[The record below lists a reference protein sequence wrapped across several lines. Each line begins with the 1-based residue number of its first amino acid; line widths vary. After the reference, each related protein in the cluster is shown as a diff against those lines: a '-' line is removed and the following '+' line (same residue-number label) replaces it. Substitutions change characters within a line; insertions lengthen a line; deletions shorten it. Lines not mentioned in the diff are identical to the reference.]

1 MEKALANVEDKE
13 DVQAANELKAEVHAE
28 IAEFDET
35 NNIEFIENE
44 NGENENDMHDKTRRQ
59 LIDMNRLESE
69 FKSIETEVTLFL
81 YPLILFVIL
90 F

>member
-35 NNIEFIENE
+35 NNIEFIEN
-44 NGENENDMHDKTRRQ
+44 GAGYYGH
-59 LIDMNRLESE
+59 
-69 FKSIETEVTLFL
+69 
-81 YPLILFVIL
+81 
-90 F
+90 

>member
-13 DVQAANELKAEVHAE
+13 DVQAANELKAEVHAD

-44 NGENENDMHDKTRRQ
+44 NGENENDMHDQTRRQ

-81 YPLILFVIL
+81 CPLILFVI
-90 F
+90 